1 MDSSYF
7 AVDRLIATSLQV
19 IKKHSFTMLL
29 TLVHIT
35 ALIFVSVVAMAYGPA
50 YISTLVSK
58 GVIVSATGSAW
69 LIQLIVASFILIVY
83 TLLLAT
89 QRVWS
94 MITER
99 QFSMSFKKYFF
110 SSIKLLVVMG
120 IIFLLSGILQTII
133 SLIAFPC
140 ASIFPQFHPFLITW
154 VPLFGRIL
162 ITPYLVTKSLLVP
175 FLITI
180 ENKGPIAAFD
190 TSWKVVNTY
199 KINKI
204 FVLLSL
210 IAGSNELLLKFGYL
224 HSSSLLS
231 LISYFF
237 ILIMAG
243 VAYKRYASDKSSQA
257 SDSNVM
263 SQ

>member
-1 MDSSYF
+1 MDLSYF
-7 AVDRLIATSLQV
+7 AVDRLIANSLQV

-29 TLVHIT
+29 TLVHI
-35 ALIFVSVVAMAYGPA
+35 AVLIFVSVVAMVYGPA
-50 YISTLVSK
+50 YVSTLVSK
-58 GVIVSATGSAW
+58 DVITSTAGSAW
-69 LIQLIVASFILIVY
+69 LLQLLGVAFILILY
-83 TLLLAT
+83 TLIFAT

-94 MITER
+94 MIAER

-140 ASIFPQFHPFLITW
+140 ASIFPQVHSFLVTW

-162 ITPYLVTKSLLVP
+162 IKPYLVTKALLVP
-175 FLITI
+175 FLITV

-190 TSWKVVNTY
+190 TSWKVINIY

-210 IAGSNELLLKFGYL
+210 IAGVNELLIKFDYV

-237 ILIMAG
+237 ILVMAG
-243 VAYKRYASDKSSQA
+243 IVYKRYASDKFSQA
-257 SDSNVM
+257 SDSN
-263 SQ
+263 